1 MPATRWTLHV
11 KEFARKHN
19 LSYGCAM
26 STPECRQSYHRPAR
40 VRGPARARPSRRAR
54 REKPSRR
61 ARKPHSRRRSRLSE
75 EEEFYLRNPQLNIE
89 RMAGDYDYGEY

>member
-1 MPATRWTLHV
+1 MPPNAWTLHV

-40 VRGPARARPSRRAR
+40 ARRPARERRHARERR
-54 REKPSRR
+54 PSRR

-89 RMAGDYDYGEY
+89 RMAGEYDYGEY